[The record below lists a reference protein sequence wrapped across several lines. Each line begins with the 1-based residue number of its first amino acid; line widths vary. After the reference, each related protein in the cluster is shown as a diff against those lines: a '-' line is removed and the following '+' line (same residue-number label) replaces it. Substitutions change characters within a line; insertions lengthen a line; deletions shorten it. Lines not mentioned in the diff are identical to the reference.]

1 MDLSVIY
8 SRALAG
14 VDAPLVQVETHLSNG
29 LPAFNIVGLPETV
42 VRESRDR
49 VRCAL
54 LNSHFEFPDR
64 RITVN
69 LAPAD
74 LPKEGGRF
82 DLPIALGILSA
93 SGQVPGERLAQH
105 EFVGE
110 LALNGTLRAVP
121 GVVAAAGAAEREG
134 RFLVV
139 APPCAPLA
147 ARVPGSRIIAATDL
161 LTLCAHLNGASPIP
175 PSEPPPAGDPDGYPD
190 MRDVAG
196 QHAARRVLEIAA
208 AGGHHLLLEGP
219 PGAGK
224 TLMASRLP
232 GILPPPEAQ
241 EALTGL
247 ALRDIQDIALPC
259 AHLLQRPFR
268 APHHSASAAALAGGG
283 GRPRPGEISLAH
295 GGVLFLDELPEFSR
309 HCLEMLREPLE
320 SGEITLSRARHKIT
334 YPARFQLVAA
344 MNPCPCGYLGDPE
357 RRCRCASE
365 QIQRYRARISGP
377 LLDRI
382 DLHVQ
387 VGRVPAACL
396 LNDAPAGEPSRAI
409 RERVCK
415 ARARQLQRQGCPNS
429 QLPVSM
435 LASTCLPGA
444 SERKAVEQA
453 ATQLQ
458 LSARSVHRLLRV
470 ALTISD
476 LAGRGGVGVDH
487 ISEALGYRGN
497 A

>member
-309 HCLEMLREPLE
+309 HCLETLREPLE

-344 MNPCPCGYLGDPE
+344 MNPCPC
-357 RRCRCASE
+357 
-365 QIQRYRARISGP
+365 
-377 LLDRI
+377 
-382 DLHVQ
+382 
-387 VGRVPAACL
+387 
-396 LNDAPAGEPSRAI
+396 
-409 RERVCK
+409 
-415 ARARQLQRQGCPNS
+415 
-429 QLPVSM
+429 
-435 LASTCLPGA
+435 
-444 SERKAVEQA
+444 
-453 ATQLQ
+453 
-458 LSARSVHRLLRV
+458 
-470 ALTISD
+470 
-476 LAGRGGVGVDH
+476 
-487 ISEALGYRGN
+487 
-497 A
+497 

>member
-14 VDAPLVQVETHLSNG
+14 IDAPLVQVETHLSNG
-29 LPAFNIVGLPETV
+29 LPAFHIVGLPETA

-93 SGQVPGERLAQH
+93 SGQVPAQRLARH
-105 EFVGE
+105 EFLGE
-110 LALNGTLRAVP
+110 LALDGTLRSVP
-121 GVVAAAGAAEREG
+121 GVVAAAGAAERAG
-134 RFLVV
+134 RSLVV
-139 APPCAPLA
+139 APQCAPLA
-147 ARVPGSRIIAATDL
+147 ARVPASCIIAANDL
-161 LTLCAHLNGASPIP
+161 LTLCAHLNGAGPIA
-175 PSEPPPAGDPDGYPD
+175 PSVSLPTDEAPGYPD
-190 MRDVAG
+190 MCDVVD
-196 QHAARRVLEIAA
+196 QHSARRVLEIAA
-208 AGGHHLLLEGP
+208 AGGHHLLFEGP

-232 GILPPPEAQ
+232 GILPPPEPA

-247 ALRDIQDIALPC
+247 ALRDIHDGWMPTQALF
-259 AHLLQRPFR
+259 QRPFR

-283 GRPRPGEISLAH
+283 SKPRPGEISLAH

-320 SGEITLSRARHKIT
+320 SGEITLSRARHKVT

-344 MNPCPCGYLGDPE
+344 MNPCPCGYLGDAE
-357 RRCRCASE
+357 RGCRCTPD

-382 DLHVQ
+382 DLHAQ
-387 VGRVPAACL
+387 VSRVAPASL
-396 LNDAPAGEPSRAI
+396 LGHAPAGERSDLIRSRVCRA
-409 RERVCK
+409 RER
-415 ARARQLQRQGCPNS
+415 QLARQGCPNS
-429 QLPVSM
+429 QLPPDK
-435 LASTCLPGA
+435 LASTCLPGSA
-444 SERKAVEQA
+444 PIKAIENA
-453 ATQLQ
+453 ANRLH

-476 LAGRGGVGVDH
+476 LASSEGIQVDQ
-487 ISEALGYRGN
+487 IREALGYRC
-497 A
+497 AS